1 MADTLSNVHLRETD
15 DTHDAFDGQVR
26 LVVANLLV
34 FDQKMSHLQ
43 ASIPSDSDMQ
53 RFIAVSKEGSQ
64 TDDRR
69 RCPQFVKPLW
79 NYSDELWLMEGL
91 VFKGERIV
99 IPSSLRKDML
109 KRIHR

>member
-15 DTHDAFDGQVR
+15 DTHDTFDGQVH

-43 ASIPSDSDMQ
+43 ASRPSDSDMQ

-64 TDDRR
+64 RDDRR

-79 NYSDELWLMEGL
+79 NYSDEL
-91 VFKGERIV
+91 
-99 IPSSLRKDML
+99 
-109 KRIHR
+109 